1 MKSAQKG
8 HNCAAKYKYKCM
20 KCLKSPV
27 SGGIFKIHK
36 RSEDIFKNHLNHLL
50 WLATKIHYSSA
61 GNSCNQKPL
70 QIVPFFVFVVKEI
83 AVGIGVSS
91 IMWHGVVKKKKKWSY
106 YGGSSHTSLV

>member
-1 MKSAQKG
+1 MLQNET
-8 HNCAAKYKYKCM
+8 HKYKCM

-27 SGGIFKIHK
+27 SGSIFKIHK

-70 QIVPFFVFVVKEI
+70 QLVPFFVFVVKEI

-91 IMWHGVVKKKKKWSY
+91 IMWHGVVKKKKKVVVLWWQ
-106 YGGSSHTSLV
+106 